1 MTTLKN
7 LRPYPAYK
15 PSGVEWLGDVPE
27 HWEVRRLKYWVG
39 INDAELPET
48 TSPEFAFRYL
58 EIGAVG
64 TGFLKEEPTPM
75 RFAHAPSRARRIL
88 RSGDTIVSTVRTY
101 LKAVWFAEDV
111 EDALICSTGFVVLT
125 PGPGTA
131 PKFVSYSVQSN
142 GFIDR
147 LTAGSVGIAYPA
159 VAESRFRSFHVCV
172 PPLTE
177 QTAIVRYLDYV
188 DRRIRRYIQ
197 AKERLITLL
206 KEKRQAAVSQAVT
219 RGLDPSVSLKPSG
232 VEWLGNVPTHWE
244 VAALKRV
251 AELNPG
257 KTEAQSSLAA
267 DTLVTFLPMAQVG
280 TDGAIDGQM
289 LSASLVWTG
298 FTYFRRNDVLVAKI
312 TPCFENGKGACLD
325 SLPTEIGFGS
335 TEFHVLRAKSSVSP
349 QFLYH
354 TTNLVDFRRLGASAM
369 TGAAGQQRV
378 PLEFVA
384 NHPLAVPPLPEQNAI
399 VAYLGKAITDIDTAI
414 ARTRRQIDLLH
425 EYRTR
430 LIGDLVTGKI
440 DVRKVM
446 SLMQEQLADREVE
459 STSADHEKGSL

>member
-1 MTTLKN
+1 MTALKD
-7 LRPYPAYK
+7 LRPYPAYR
-15 PSGVEWLGDVPE
+15 PSGVEGLGDVPE
-27 HWEVRRLKYWVG
+27 HWEVRRLKCWVRM
-39 INDAELPET
+39 NDAELPET

-75 RFAHAPSRARRIL
+75 RFAHAPSRARRIV

-159 VAESRFRSFHVCV
+159 VAESRFGSLHVCV
-172 PPLTE
+172 PPLSE
-177 QTAIVRYLDYV
+177 QIIIVCYLDYI

-232 VEWLGNVPTHWE
+232 VEWLGNVPAHWE
-244 VAALKRV
+244 RQRLKSLLRPVDRRSVAGNEALLSLRRDYGVVAYNEHFTRPPQSRSLIGFKQVEPGQLVVNRLQANNGLIFCSRLNGLVSPDYSVFEARRPLRMQFVSDLFRTQFYRV
-251 AELNPG
+251 H
-257 KTEAQSSLAA
+257 
-267 DTLVTFLPMAQVG
+267 
-280 TDGAIDGQM
+280 
-289 LSASLVWTG
+289 
-298 FTYFRRNDVLVAKI
+298 FRREA
-312 TPCFENGKGACLD
+312 TG
-325 SLPTEIGFGS
+325 
-335 TEFHVLRAKSSVSP
+335 
-349 QFLYH
+349 
-354 TTNLVDFRRLGASAM
+354 LG
-369 TGAAGQQRV
+369 TGAAGFLRLYDDRFLQTPV
-378 PLEFVA
+378 FL
-384 NHPLAVPPLPEQNAI
+384 PPLYEQTAI
-399 VAYLGKAITDIDTAI
+399 IGYLDRATADIDTTI
-414 ARTRRQIDLLH
+414 ASVRRQIELLK
-425 EYRTR
+425 EYRSR
-430 LIGDLVTGKI
+430 LVADLVMGKLDAR
-440 DVRKVM
+440 DVETKLLEFR
-446 SLMQEQLADREVE
+446 
-459 STSADHEKGSL
+459 